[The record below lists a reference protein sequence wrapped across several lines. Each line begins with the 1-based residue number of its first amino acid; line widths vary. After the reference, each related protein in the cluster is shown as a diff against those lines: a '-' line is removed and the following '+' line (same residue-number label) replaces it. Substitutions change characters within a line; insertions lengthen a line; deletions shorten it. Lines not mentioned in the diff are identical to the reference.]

1 MLSKQVA
8 AATSDLALSDVGFS
22 MDAKLAP
29 RATASGSAATIAAAL
44 PRADSGPFEVTHT
57 SYTVASQDCS
67 DRTVDVYTP
76 AVPAGRSV
84 PLISYAHGLFGGG
97 GVDWSGYLI
106 PLSAVA
112 SYGFVVAATRACNVG
127 CKEQRNC
134 KSVRGDPPCFGDYYR
149 QQIGVLEWAQNE
161 SRSRGPAHRALSAV
175 NHSLGYGVA
184 GHSMGGQATL
194 FASSYGNAS
203 ASRIRAAVMQHPYSA
218 TQLPA
223 PAVPFLAFTGS
234 ADYVAPPRMSEAFYD
249 AAGRQGTAAHRGFVN
264 KQGATHF
271 EPLLWEGGH
280 MDLSRFT
287 AAWFKLHLEGVAR
300 QDGVDY
306 EALIYGKGEASLCGG
321 GDDKMIRCEV
331 S

>member
-8 AATSDLALSDVGFS
+8 AATSELALSDVGFS
-22 MDAKLAP
+22 MEAAKLAP

-134 KSVRGDPPCFGDYYR
+134 KSVRGECLPVALP
-149 QQIGVLEWAQNE
+149 GVHYG
-161 SRSRGPAHRALSAV
+161 SRSPTRARSV
-175 NHSLGYGVA
+175 
-184 GHSMGGQATL
+184 
-194 FASSYGNAS
+194 AS
-203 ASRIRAAVMQHPYSA
+203 ARKVIRPALATTTGSRLACSSGHRMRAARAGPPTAPSLPSTTRWDTGWRA
-218 TQLPA
+218 T
-223 PAVPFLAFTGS
+223 
-234 ADYVAPPRMSEAFYD
+234 R
-249 AAGRQGTAAHRGFVN
+249 
-264 KQGATHF
+264 
-271 EPLLWEGGH
+271 WEGR
-280 MDLSRFT
+280 S
-287 AAWFKLHLEGVAR
+287 
-300 QDGVDY
+300 
-306 EALIYGKGEASLCGG
+306 
-321 GDDKMIRCEV
+321 
-331 S
+331 